1 MQHASKVGALV
12 VLFFVL
18 LYSAYSMLGKNWF
31 APAPKEF
38 KAVFSDAGG
47 INPGAKVLMA
57 GVRIGQVASVTL
69 GEDRKANLTLAID
82 SGVKIPS
89 GSIVTLPTSLIGIG
103 DNPISIVPP
112 SGATSDYL
120 AAGATMQGKRLG
132 PLDGFAPDLLPSL
145 TVTLSELNKTLVAT
159 RTLMGDE
166 GLKSEL
172 TQLLAQT
179 KTTLQQ
185 FGNLASG
192 ATSALNENRG
202 AMKTS
207 MATFALAMKDVQKA
221 SSMAAKLLAD
231 PKYKDQAGQILANLN
246 ETSKKAAILMTEVEA
261 MVSDPELRRA
271 LNQTATNMNSIMDT
285 GTKIAT
291 NTETMT
297 ANGITAS
304 ENVVEITKKVSQLAD
319 DAREVLEKIQRF
331 FEKPTGGGVLDK
343 AKTQAE
349 VLRDIDG
356 GRFRVDFNMK
366 YPITDGSLHAG
377 LYDAFEGNKVNLQ
390 IGRPINKSSEYR
402 YGMYAGKPGLGVDYS
417 LTSKVRL
424 RADAYGLNDSQLDVR
439 AEFVLRNDLLGII
452 GVYRLGDK
460 NQLTVGVGIKK

>member
-1 MQHASKVGALV
+1 
-12 VLFFVL
+12 
-18 LYSAYSMLGKNWF
+18 MLGKNLF
-31 APAPKEF
+31 APAPQEF
-38 KAVFSDAGG
+38 RAVFSDAGG

-57 GVRIGQVASVTL
+57 GVRIGQVSEVEL
-69 GEDRKANLTLAID
+69 GANRKAGLTLAID
-82 SGVKIPS
+82 PDVRIPK
-89 GSIVTLPTSLIGIG
+89 GSYAVLPTSLIGIG

-112 SGATSDYL
+112 RGDVSEFL
-120 AAGATMQGKRLG
+120 VAGNTIEGRRLG
-132 PLDGFAPDLLPSL
+132 PLDGIAPDLLPNL
-145 TVTLSELNKTLVAT
+145 NVTLSELNKTLVAT
-159 RTLMGDE
+159 RSLMGDE

-185 FGNLASG
+185 FGSLASG
-192 ATSALNENRG
+192 ANSALAENRG
-202 AMKTS
+202 ALKDS
-207 MATFALAMKDVQKA
+207 MSTFALAMKDVQKA

-246 ETSKKAAILMTEVEA
+246 ETSKKAASLMTEVEA
-261 MVSDPELRRA
+261 MVTDPKLRESID
-271 LNQTATNMNSIMDT
+271 ATVANMNSIMNT
-285 GTKIAT
+285 GTKIAS

-331 FEKPTGGGVLDK
+331 FEKPTGVGALDK

-349 VLRDIDG
+349 VVRDLED
-356 GRFRVDFNMK
+356 GRFRVDFNLK
-366 YPITDGSLHAG
+366 YPITDGSLHVG
-377 LYDAFEGNKVNLQ
+377 LYDAFESNKLNFQ

-424 RADAYGLNDSQLDVR
+424 RGDAYGLNDSHLDVR
-439 AEFVLRNDLLGII
+439 AEFALRNDLLGII
-452 GVYRLGDK
+452 GIYRLGER